1 MSRQFS
7 PKKLFVLLGDPV
19 HHSLSPAMQNA
30 AFEAHRVDAVYVALR
45 TPEQLVRALMRSVA
59 EAGGGGNVTVP
70 HKRVAARAL
79 DHASE
84 HVLATGAC
92 NVFWWQED
100 RGLCGDNTDV
110 AGFITAAETLLG
122 AQLVG
127 SRVLLLGAGGAARAV
142 AYACLSRGAARV
154 DLVNRTP
161 EKAETL
167 FRDLG
172 EPSELM
178 LLRKADGFP
187 SEPYDLMVNATALG
201 LDPADPLPIDL
212 AAVATTA
219 VLDLVYG
226 RQETRFVRAAREAG
240 LRAED
245 GRRMLVEQAAES
257 FRRWFDL
264 EPPRNRMYE
273 AVGLST
279 PDTGVTG

>member
-1 MSRQFS
+1 MSSLFS
-7 PKKLFVLLGDPV
+7 PRKLFVLLGDPV

-30 AFEAHRVDAVYVALR
+30 AFEAHRLDAVYVALR
-45 TPEQLVRALMRSVA
+45 APEQLVTALMRSVA

-70 HKRVAARAL
+70 HKLAAARSL
-79 DHASE
+79 DHASQS
-84 HVLATGAC
+84 VLATGAC

-110 AGFITAAETLLG
+110 DGFITAAETFLG
-122 AQLVG
+122 DHLSG

-142 AYACLSRGAARV
+142 AHACLSRGAERV

-161 EKAETL
+161 DKAEAL

-172 EPSELM
+172 EPAELT
-178 LLRKADGFP
+178 LLLKADGFP
-187 SEPYDLMVNATALG
+187 SEPYDLVVNGTALG
-201 LDPADPLPIDL
+201 LDSADPMPLDL
-212 AAVATTA
+212 ADVAATA
-219 VLDLVYG
+219 VMDLVYG
-226 RQETRFVRAAREAG
+226 AEDTRFVQVAREAG

-264 EPPRNRMYE
+264 EPPRDRMYE
-273 AVGLST
+273 AVGMST
-279 PDTGVTG
+279 PDIGSTG